1 MPLVEGSSRE
11 AISQNIRTER
21 SAGKPRKQAIAIA
34 LSKAG
39 KSKDGL
45 TDPYTAGMSSNS
57 RSILTDPVR
66 INTPHGPYE
75 QLVAR
80 AQGRVNKEAGV
91 TEDDQALPLQNVIDK
106 LMRRLASGPP
116 KVKRPSHADETPT
129 QITDSIDPA
138 QEHNRSA
145 RIHGLQAQQ
154 SIGAVSEGHHAAS
167 AAHHAA
173 ARAFQSGNRGAK
185 SLSRK
190 AYAASAATSHVAL
203 DSLDQPKDPVS
214 EHMTKAANAMQK
226 AAASHEQAAGIH
238 RVAAQ
243 QLSGRV
249 VTARSPQQIS
259 LARRRT
265 AEAVGTR
272 MSPRFQQHDEDI
284 KPLGK
289 VDKLFGTTWGDEASD
304 TPRANPPMRPE
315 GPDHGGVVMVSGK
328 SKTKDAIRTQ
338 LRMGASVR
346 DAIARVAKD
355 VKYDKAGSDA
365 QHDEW
370 SAESR
375 MAASQARRAQA
386 KGAPVSRQVTTP
398 TTPSTPRK
406 PRQPKPFGD
415 AKFAAAP
422 GSPRQAH
429 IDRVHGEMHKLGFT
443 GIKRHE
449 VAVNKNGSGSAYENA
464 PHGQSAK
471 EHLESKGF
479 KHVGRH
485 KESFYSSRGRMV
497 AEGGPTG
504 HSYAHPSGA
513 RASHSEGSNTFRVS
527 IPKPAAHDAWS
538 PNAKSSI
545 IRQRAARGTMTP
557 QQRLSPIIKHSAG
570 MHVST
575 NPSGAEIKNYER
587 RTGGRIHPHDPEA
600 SQDNSMS
607 TMDSLRTQLRMGASV
622 RDAIARVVKDRG

>member
-39 KSKDGL
+39 KSKDAA
-45 TDPYTAGMSSNS
+45 DPYTAGMSGNS
-57 RSILTDPVR
+57 HAILTDPVR

-75 QLVAR
+75 QLVAK

-315 GPDHGGVVMVSGK
+315 GPDHEGVVMVSGK

-346 DAIARVAKD
+346 DAIARVCKD
-355 VKYDKAGSDA
+355 SE
-365 QHDEW
+365 DEW

-375 MAASQARRAQA
+375 MAASQARRSQA
-386 KGAPVSRQVTTP
+386 KGAPVARQTTTP

-406 PRQPKPFGD
+406 PRTKPFG
-415 AKFAAAP
+415 
-422 GSPRQAH
+422 
-429 IDRVHGEMHKLGFT
+429 
-443 GIKRHE
+443 
-449 VAVNKNGSGSAYENA
+449 
-464 PHGQSAK
+464 
-471 EHLESKGF
+471 
-479 KHVGRH
+479 
-485 KESFYSSRGRMV
+485 
-497 AEGGPTG
+497 
-504 HSYAHPSGA
+504 
-513 RASHSEGSNTFRVS
+513 
-527 IPKPAAHDAWS
+527 DAWS
-538 PNAKSSI
+538 PNARSPI

-557 QQRLSPIIKHSAG
+557 QERLAPIVKHSAG

-600 SQDNSMS
+600 AQDSMS

-622 RDAIARVVKDRG
+622 RDAISRVVKDRKSI